1 MGVAFRLDNIAGL
14 FSEGVES
21 DAAPTPARLRMER
34 GRLFGENPLQRA
46 RRIGRALL
54 AIAAP
59 RRLVATPAYLEIL
72 ARDRAVG
79 AAALPDP
86 AAALDRPRGYCGAAA
101 DLAPTT
107 LIQAYAQGL
116 HASAAIGPATWW
128 APPVRRVRPIVA
140 PRSDTPAARF
150 DCGCSDVIALSSAAA
165 ARRFALHAT
174 TPALKHAHAR
184 LADRGFV
191 HCWRTCDASGGYGV
205 AVGRVFI
212 LLGVFAPDPAS
223 ACRSLSALEAELAR
237 RRFSLLDI
245 TFCRRAFGDLSALE
259 MSRAEYN
266 RMLDSNPDGDRAPRW
281 KSEAPPPERR
291 AA

>member
-1 MGVAFRLDNIAGL
+1 MGVAFRLNNVAGL

-21 DAAPTPARLRMER
+21 DHAPTPTRLRIER
-34 GRLFGENPLQRA
+34 ERLFGENPLQRA
-46 RRIGRALL
+46 GRVARALA
-54 AIAAP
+54 AIAVP

-128 APPVRRVRPIVA
+128 APPVRRVRPVVS
-140 PRSDTPAARF
+140 PRSDAPSAAF
-150 DCGCSDVIALSSAAA
+150 DCDCSTVIARAAAAA
-165 ARRFALHAT
+165 ARRSALSAL
-174 TPALKHAHAR
+174 TPALKFAHAR

-191 HCWRTCDASGGYGV
+191 HCWRVGAESGGYGV

-212 LLGVFAPDPAS
+212 LLGVYAPDAGA

-237 RRFSLLDI
+237 RCFSLLDI
-245 TFCRRAFGDLSALE
+245 SFCRRAFGDLPALE

-266 RMLDSNPDGDRAPRW
+266 RMLDCNPDGDRAPRW
-281 KSEAPPPERR
+281 KRESA
-291 AA
+291 